1 MDHAR
6 VRARYG
12 ALGGPGATG
21 GQAVPVRKRQSRQE
35 LREELT

>member
-12 ALGGPGATG
+12 ALGATG